1 MTISEK
7 KLTAILPVRMGSQR
21 IPNKNFRPFC
31 GSSLFE
37 MKLQRLASLDFLDEV
52 IVSSDSAEALEIAER
67 HGVKTHLRDNYYAS
81 SKCTNS
87 EFFLRFLNITDADY
101 IMYSPCTS
109 PLITEDSYQRIINSF
124 YDIGDQYDS
133 IATVKMVK
141 EHMWLEG
148 KPLNYNPA
156 NSPNSQDLPE
166 IYSLTY
172 GVNIISREALE
183 KNKNIIGQRPKFYI
197 LDGIE
202 SIDIDNMEE
211 FEMAEYFYK
220 KLLK

>member
-1 MTISEK
+1 
-7 KLTAILPVRMGSQR
+7 
-21 IPNKNFRPFC
+21 
-31 GSSLFE
+31 
-37 MKLQRLASLDFLDEV
+37 
-52 IVSSDSAEALEIAER
+52 
-67 HGVKTHLRDNYYAS
+67 
-81 SKCTNS
+81 
-87 EFFLRFLNITDADY
+87 
-101 IMYSPCTS
+101 
-109 PLITEDSYQRIINSF
+109 
-124 YDIGDQYDS
+124 
-133 IATVKMVK
+133 
-141 EHMWLEG
+141 
-148 KPLNYNPA
+148 LNYNPA

-220 KLLK
+220 RLLK